1 MSLVTESLEKR
12 RDELA
17 EQQAAKEDKPKI
29 GPSGNKISMESVGSI
44 KQAYVADRV
53 EATNSI
59 TGKGYNLLTA
69 PMWSAKH
76 KPRGSIIDFTGLSNA
91 ILPTEIRQTK
101 FVVVTESSRSRVAKK
116 FAQKSSGSFAY
127 GWFSASF
134 SQSYEESSEVSEEKA
149 YTKIWVEYLG
159 MMEELATDEWMSHL
173 NPVFWKDLNNKAV
186 SPKTLFN
193 NYGTHVIVRGYYGG
207 NMDLFGTTVKKATDS
222 TKKIEASVTAAVQ
235 SYTVSGGA
243 SAETSS
249 SKSSYKLNIEGEYT
263 GGSGGV
269 PGSLDD
275 FPAKASAWLDSLKD
289 EKKWSFCGVP
299 KGDDSLYPI
308 WELAELKAR
317 RDELRD
323 YFEAELVNS
332 QGLLE
337 EYESFIT
344 DIKIVWGKNKSEA
357 EILAYKWQQQ
367 NYKFDTLRNHDL
379 NYHAGDGTGYIY
391 IGYKRETREQMRE
404 SGHKPITN
412 LFIYNGSPSSRVPM
426 SLMSLYGYIS
436 FDQWKAQYGANIELD
451 KVKGFDFSFVGKRPR
466 SIAERDVE
474 DISNLNTGASGLLL
488 LCYTRDP
495 RFTPLTALGVYN
507 EDVSGERQAYHA
519 SGEWIDVPARGPFGS
534 EPRCSTNYKK
544 SEGVYLVFKRAEE
557 LFDPTPSEN

>member
-1 MSLVTESLEKR
+1 MPLDLENLEKR

-17 EQQAAKEDKPKI
+17 EQQAAKKAAPKI

-222 TKKIEASVTAAVQ
+222 TKKIEASITAAVQ

-243 SAETSS
+243 SAETST
-249 SKSSYKLNIEGEYT
+249 SKSSYKLNFEGEYT

-337 EYESFIT
+337 EDESFIT
-344 DIKIVWGKNKSEA
+344 DIKLVWGKNKSEA

-379 NYHAGDGTGYIY
+379 NYHVGEGTGYIY
-391 IGYKRETREQMRE
+391 IGYKRETRAQIRE
-404 SGHKPITN
+404 SGHKPITDLIILDYGMFSHEFVHN
-412 LFIYNGSPSSRVPM
+412 GQAVLDVNPLIGKGVKVDRNKMKIGNYNDV
-426 SLMSLYGYIS
+426 S
-436 FDQWKAQYGANIELD
+436 FSI
-451 KVKGFDFSFVGKRPR
+451 VGKGT
-466 SIAERDVE
+466 SNE
-474 DISNLNTGASGLLL
+474 DIRNLNHGGSGAMY
-488 LCYTRDP
+488 LCYTTDP
-495 RFTPLTALGVYN
+495 RLTPLTALGVYN
-507 EDVSGERQAYHA
+507 EDVGETQAYHA
-519 SGEWIDVPARGPFGS
+519 TGEWNDVPGCGPYRVGA
-534 EPRCSTNYKK
+534 RCSVNYKK
-544 SEGVYLVFKRAEE
+544 SEAVYLVYKRAEE
-557 LFDPTPSEN
+557 LYDPTPAEK